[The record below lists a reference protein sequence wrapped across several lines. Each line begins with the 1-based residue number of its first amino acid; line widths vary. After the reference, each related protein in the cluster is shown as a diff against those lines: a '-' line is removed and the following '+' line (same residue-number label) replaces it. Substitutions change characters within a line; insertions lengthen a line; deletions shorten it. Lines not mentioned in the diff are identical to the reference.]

1 MDAVVSVLRYAMGM
15 PHHRLAQWQ
24 KWAGVPFAA
33 STQFERAEA
42 MANAVLPVFRHME
55 TLLQWWPRHTAD
67 GVAALPAE
75 QLAVLICNG
84 LPLRAG
90 MAEAWRRVS

>member
-1 MDAVVSVLRYAMGM
+1 MSWSNLFVASWSARSATALTHDPDRSSTEGTALKFLVYDGQGFWLF
-15 PHHRLAQWQ
+15 Q
-24 KWAGVPFAA
+24 KRFSKG
-33 STQFERAEA
+33 R
-42 MANAVLPVFRHME
+42 
-55 TLLQWWPRHTAD
+55 LQWWPRHTTD

-75 QLAVLICNG
+75 QLAVLIYNG

>member
-1 MDAVVSVLRYAMGM
+1 MTVRQLRPGEPPDASDWWNEDFQEEAGFWLF
-15 PHHRLAQWQ
+15 Q
-24 KWAGVPFAA
+24 KRFSKG
-33 STQFERAEA
+33 R
-42 MANAVLPVFRHME
+42 
-55 TLLQWWPRHTAD
+55 LQWWPRHTTD

-75 QLAVLICNG
+75 QLAVLIYNG